1 MSVIRHFIR
10 KEILENLISL
20 RFVLSLLLI
29 TLLFTISAFVFVS
42 QYRQELNDYRNETNK
57 NVSAFR
63 ECTGSLSDLAFHEQ
77 TIWKK
82 PQTLAFCADGFEQS
96 LPNLFKINVFKI
108 RRPEVKSRT
117 SFLLPHFIDIDWV
130 FIVSVILS
138 FAALLLTYD
147 AFCGEKEA
155 GTLRLI
161 LADSIPRYKILLG
174 KYAGAMLTL
183 GIPLLIG
190 LFLNLI
196 ILTSSSIIIIG
207 SGEWLRILAVILL
220 SILYLSIFALLGMFV
235 SSRMAH
241 SANSIVILLLLWVGS
256 VILTPGLGKI
266 FSATSGEM
274 PSETELARRIREAEN
289 QIHENREKYGAN
301 ASIVD
306 ERGHYVNPKATAR
319 LFNTITES
327 RNRIFEDY
335 MNLMIA
341 QVNTGRR
348 FIRIS
353 PTGTYQSASETIAGT
368 GVSRF
373 WYLYRQVRIYQKT
386 LREWVLS
393 TDQKDPESHHALF
406 DRQGDGRPYIS
417 QKSIDFNIVPK
428 FQERDPKFSQS
439 LRLAIWDIGTLLL
452 VNLGLFAA
460 SWVSFMKYDVR

>member
-1 MSVIRHFIR
+1 MIRHCVR
-10 KEILENLISL
+10 KEILENLVSL

-29 TLLFTISAFVFVS
+29 ILLFTISAFVFAS
-42 QYRQELNDYRNETNK
+42 QYRQELHDYRNGTNK

-77 TIWKK
+77 TIWRK
-82 PQTLAFCADGFEQS
+82 PQTLAFCADGFEES
-96 LPNLFKINVFKI
+96 LPNVFKMNVFEI
-108 RRPEVKSRT
+108 TRPEVKSRT
-117 SFLLPHFIDIDWV
+117 SFLLPHFVDIDWV

-147 AFCGEKEA
+147 GFCGEREA

-161 LADSIPRYKILLG
+161 LAGSIPRHKILLG
-174 KYAGAMLTL
+174 KYVGAMLTL

-196 ILTSSSIIIIG
+196 ILTSSSVVVIG
-207 SGEWLRILAVILL
+207 SDEWPRVLAVILL

-235 SSRMAH
+235 SSRMAY
-241 SANSIVILLLLWVGS
+241 SANSMVILLLLWVGS
-256 VILTPGLGKI
+256 VILIPGLGKI

-289 QIHENREKYGAN
+289 QIHENREKYGAD

-306 ERGHYVNPKATAR
+306 EWGRYVNPRATAR
-319 LFNTITES
+319 LFNTITQS

-341 QVNTGRR
+341 QVHAGRR
-348 FIRIS
+348 FVRIS

-373 WYLYRQVRIYQKT
+373 WRLYRQLRVYQET

-393 TDQKDPESHHALF
+393 IDQKDPDSHHALF

-428 FQERDPKFSQS
+428 FQEPNPTFSAS
-439 LRLAIWDIGTLLL
+439 LRLAIWDIGALLL
-452 VNLGLFAA
+452 WNLGFFAA
-460 SWVSFMKYDVR
+460 TWVSFMRYDVR

>member
-1 MSVIRHFIR
+1 MIRHCVR

-29 TLLFTISAFVFVS
+29 ILLFAISAFVFAS
-42 QYRQELNDYRNETNK
+42 QYRQELNDYRNEANK
-57 NVSAFR
+57 SVSAFR

-77 TIWKK
+77 TIWRK
-82 PQTLAFCADGFEQS
+82 PQTLAFCADGFEES
-96 LPNLFKINVFKI
+96 LPNVFKMDVFEI
-108 RRPEVKSRT
+108 TRPEVKSRT

-147 AFCGEKEA
+147 GFCGEREA

-161 LADSIPRYKILLG
+161 LSGSIPRHKILLG
-174 KYAGAMLTL
+174 KYVGAMLTL

-196 ILTSSSIIIIG
+196 ILTSSSVVVIG
-207 SGEWLRILAVILL
+207 SDEWPRVLAVILL

-235 SSRMAH
+235 SSRMAY
-241 SANSIVILLLLWVGS
+241 SANSMVILLLLWVGS
-256 VILTPGLGKI
+256 VILIPGLGKI

-289 QIHENREKYGAN
+289 QIHENREKYGAK

-306 ERGHYVNPKATAR
+306 ERGRYINPKATAR
-319 LFNTITES
+319 LFNSITES

-341 QVNTGRR
+341 QVHTGRR
-348 FIRIS
+348 FVRIS

-373 WYLYRQVRIYQKT
+373 WRLYRQLRVYQET

-393 TDQKDPESHHALF
+393 IDQKDPDSHHALF

-417 QKSIDFNIVPK
+417 QKPIDFNIVPK
-428 FQERDPKFSQS
+428 FQEPNPTFSAS
-439 LRLAIWDIGTLLL
+439 LRLAIWDIGVLLL
-452 VNLGLFAA
+452 WNLGFFAA
-460 SWVSFMKYDVR
+460 TWVSFMRYDVR